1 MATTT
6 TKTLTVKGF
15 HCSGCSDNLS
25 KALGNLDGVIRA
37 RASFD
42 DSNVEVRFDADRVSE
57 QHIRDQIAKSGFEA
71 D

>member
-6 TKTLTVKGF
+6 TRTLGVTGF
-15 HCSGCSDNLS
+15 HCSGCSENLS
-25 KALGNLDGVIRA
+25 KVLGNLDGVIRA

-42 DSNVEVRFDADRVSE
+42 DANVEVRFDTDRVSE
-57 QHIRDQIAKSGFEA
+57 GDLRDQIAKSGFEA

>member
-1 MATTT
+1 MTTT
-6 TKTLTVKGF
+6 TRTLGVTGF

-42 DSNVEVRFDADRVSE
+42 DANVEVRYDNDRVTE
-57 QHIRDQIAKSGFEA
+57 RDIRDQIAKSGFEA

>member
-1 MATTT
+1 MTTT
-6 TKTLTVKGF
+6 TRTLGVNGF

-42 DSNVEVRFDADRVSE
+42 DANVEVRYDEGRVSE
-57 QHIRDQIAKSGFEA
+57 LDIRDQIAKSGFEA

>member
-6 TKTLTVKGF
+6 STTISVSGF

-42 DSNVEVRFDADRVSE
+42 EANVEVRYDAERVSE
-57 QHIRDQIAKSGFEA
+57 QDLRDQISKSGFET

>member
-1 MATTT
+1 MTTT
-6 TKTLTVKGF
+6 TRTFGVTGF
-15 HCSGCSDNLS
+15 HCSACSDNLS

-42 DSNVEVRFDADRVSE
+42 DAQVEVRFDTDRVSE
-57 QHIRDQIAKSGFEA
+57 QDLREQIARSGFEA